1 MARFKGTFEG
11 RTTGLSWGGA
21 AIIVVV
27 FGVLALAS
35 AHAHEKQLGRQ
46 VSQTL
51 DIIDICVISVA
62 GLVVLA
68 VVAGL
73 VFWLRRNVFTP
84 KPASQLSASKEVAV
98 AGQERM
104 TNWGLPTGFYGG
116 QPHRAV
122 NPASGTEKRVIEAP
136 PQVVVHHHH
145 GNEIHVHGD
154 DGAEV
159 IRSSMNGS
167 DIYGD

>member
-116 QPHRAV
+116 QPAEHRELNGGA
-122 NPASGTEKRVIEAP
+122 ASGKQIGP
-136 PQVVVHHHH
+136 PQVHQHLHFH
-145 GNEIHVHGD
+145 GEDPVEMARQWKASQNQD
-154 DGAEV
+154 
-159 IRSSMNGS
+159 
-167 DIYGD
+167 